1 MDMLL
6 KEEVFSPFQSGE
18 IGIIRDYRRDDGFI
32 IREFVA
38 RNEKR
43 PRNMLVIKDPRHKVI
58 IKDFELK
65 KVNTI
70 KGD

>member
-32 IREFVA
+32 IREFVV

-43 PRNMLVIKDPRHKVI
+43 PRNMLVIDPRHKII

-65 KVNTI
+65 QVNTI
-70 KGD
+70 TGD